1 MDNLVSLLR
10 MLSASQVRRF
20 RHTATMSSM
29 SLMTGRV
36 LVWVSISK
44 MLQNMQ
50 HGGEA
55 GQDEEGKKRLA
66 NTSLLRNLIQ
76 FYIES
81 DWAWLRGLLGGQ
93 SH

>member
-1 MDNLVSLLR
+1 MDNLVSLLT

-20 RHTATMSSM
+20 RNTATMSSM